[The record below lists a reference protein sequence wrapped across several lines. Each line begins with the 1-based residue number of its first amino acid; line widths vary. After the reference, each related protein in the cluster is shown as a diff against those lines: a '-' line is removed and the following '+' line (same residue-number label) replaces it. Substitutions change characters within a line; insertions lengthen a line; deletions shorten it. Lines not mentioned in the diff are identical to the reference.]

1 MVLPIPPDHPSPL
14 PSADDPEVVRLDE
27 LRAYGVLDTAPEQAL
42 DELTR
47 LAAQLFR
54 VPVALVSL
62 VDEHRQWFMSRVGV
76 DFCETPREQAFCA
89 HAIRGPD
96 VMVVEDARSDP
107 RFEANPLVTHAPG
120 IRFYAGA
127 PLLTPGGQALGTLC
141 VIDTQP
147 RQFGAG
153 ERDALQVLSH
163 QVMAQLELR
172 RHNRLLQEA
181 LQAKTEQHRQ
191 LVLLQQQM
199 QARETRLELV
209 LKGAND
215 GWWDWDL
222 RTGERFNSER
232 GWTMLG
238 YHDHDRPTDQNDWE
252 AMIHPDDRAHAA
264 AQFRAAALGRGSQY
278 QVEFRIRH
286 KDGHYL
292 PLLSRGHILRDDKGH
307 AVRLSG
313 TNTDLSETRRVERE
327 RRATQANYE
336 LLFNSSLD
344 GMLQTRP
351 GGAVLSANPAACQ
364 MLGRSAADICVLPR
378 GILLDLNDPR
388 LVPLLQERERN
399 GGARG
404 VVAMYRANGER
415 FDVEASS
422 VLYTDDD
429 GQPMASFVFR
439 DISEREQWALKLKQ
453 SLDLLNNLARRVP
466 GVLYQFQRHPDGHV
480 SMPFASDGI
489 WSIWEHHAADVTE
502 NADLLM
508 ARVHPEDREA
518 FQASI
523 DLSTQ
528 QLSPWHHEFRVVL
541 PLQGQRWR
549 LGDAIPERLPDGSV
563 LWHGFISDISERK
576 ATEEHTHRLAYF
588 DALTG
593 LPNRR
598 MLVDRITHALASAQR
613 TGQFGALM
621 FLDLDHFKHIN
632 DARGHSVGDALLQQ
646 VAQRLAVMLRGED
659 TVARLGG
666 DEFVVLISDLGT
678 HADQAARGAMAV
690 AEKVRAELDRPH
702 DIEGVHYSTT
712 GSIGLTLFPRH
723 GTAVDDLLREADTA
737 MYRAKG
743 SGRNR
748 TAFFQVEMQAE
759 VEERLAIEQDLKVA
773 LQLGQFE
780 VHAQPQVDADGQPC
794 GAELLLRWRHPK
806 RGLVSPLSFI
816 PVAEANGLIVPIGH
830 WMLQQACQSL
840 QRLHA
845 AGIRQTLSVNVSPR
859 QFRADD
865 FVPQVRQALAE
876 TGAPADALVFEVT
889 EGLLIDH
896 LDDTVAR
903 MAELVAMGIRF
914 SIDDF
919 GTGYSSMTYLQR
931 LPLYELKID
940 KGFVH
945 DVPTGAGNAAIV
957 RAILSMA
964 SHLKLRV
971 VAEGVETQAQADF
984 LCASGCQAMQ
994 GYHFARPAPL
1004 ALWLQAT
1011 VSPTEPAPEP
1021 DPGDQM

>member
-1 MVLPIPPDHPSPL
+1 VVLPIPPTGSGTA
-14 PSADDPEVVRLDE
+14 ADATDPETARLAA
-27 LRAYGVLDTAPEQAL
+27 LRAYGVLDTAPDPAL
-42 DELTR
+42 DEVTQ

-62 VDEHRQWFMSRVGV
+62 VDEHRQWFKSRVGLEMT
-76 DFCETPREQAFCA
+76 ETPREHAFCA
-89 HAIRGPD
+89 HAIRGSE
-96 VMVVEDARSDP
+96 VMVVEDAHADP
-107 RFEANPLVTHAPG
+107 RFQANPLVTDAPG

-127 PLLTPGGQALGTLC
+127 PLVTPAGQAMGTLC
-141 VIDTQP
+141 VIDSLP
-147 RQFGAG
+147 RQFGRS
-153 ERDALQVLSH
+153 EREALRVLSH
-163 QVMAQLELR
+163 QVMAQLELQR
-172 RHNRLLQEA
+172 QNRLLKE
-181 LQAKTEQHRQ
+181 
-191 LVLLQQQM
+191 
-199 QARETRLELV
+199 RETRLELV

-222 RTGERFNSER
+222 RTGERHNSDR

-238 YHDHDRPTDQNDWE
+238 HGEDELPEQRSDWE
-252 AMIHPDDRAHAA
+252 SLIHPDDRAPVAA
-264 AQFRAAALGRGSQY
+264 SFKAAIRGRDTHY
-278 QVEFRIRH
+278 QAEFRIRH

-292 PLLSRGHILRDDKGH
+292 PVLSRGHILRDANGR

-313 TNTDLSETRRVERE
+313 TNTDLSETRRIERE

-351 GGAVLSANPAACQ
+351 GGAVVSANPAACQ
-364 MLGRSAADICVLPR
+364 MLGRSAAEICAAPR
-378 GILLDLNDPR
+378 GAMLDLQDPR
-388 LVPLLQERERN
+388 LPHMLQERART

-404 VVAMYRANGER
+404 VVTMLRANGER
-415 FDVEASS
+415 FEVEASS
-422 VLYTDDD
+422 VLYQDED
-429 GQPMASFVFR
+429 GQPMGSFVFR
-439 DISEREQWALKLKQ
+439 DISEREQWARRLKQ
-453 SLDLLNNLARRVP
+453 SLDLLDNLARRVP
-466 GVLYQFQRHPDGHV
+466 GVLYQYQRHPDGRIT
-480 SMPFASDGI
+480 MPFASEGI
-489 WSIWEHHAADVTE
+489 WDMWEHRPEDVRE
-502 NADLLM
+502 QASVLM
-508 ARVHPEDREA
+508 ARVHPEDRDA
-518 FQASI
+518 FQVSI
-523 DLSTQ
+523 GLSAE
-528 QLSPWHHEFRVVL
+528 QLTPWHHEFRVLL
-541 PLQGQRWR
+541 PQQGLRWR
-549 LGDAIPERLPDGSV
+549 LGDAMPERLPDGSV
-563 LWHGFISDISERK
+563 LWHGFISDISDRK
-576 ATEEHTHRLAYF
+576 ASEEHTHRLAYF

-598 MLVDRITHALASAQR
+598 MLIERITHALGSAQR

-646 VAQRLAVMLRGED
+646 VAQRLAEMLRGED

-678 HADQAARGAMAV
+678 HADTAARGAMAV

-702 DIEGVHYSTT
+702 DIEGSRYSTT

-723 GTAVDDLLREADTA
+723 GTQVDDLLREADTA

-773 LQLGQFE
+773 LQQGQFE
-780 VHAQPQVDADGQPC
+780 AHAQSQVDASGREC
-794 GAELLLRWRHPK
+794 GAELLLRWKHPV
-806 RGLVSPLSFI
+806 RGLVSPMAFI
-816 PVAEANGLIVPIGH
+816 PVAEANGLIVPLGQ
-830 WMLQQACQSL
+830 WVLLQACISL
-840 QRLHA
+840 ARLHA
-845 AGIRQTLSVNVSPR
+845 AGVHKTLSVNVSPR

-865 FVPQVRQALAE
+865 FVAQVRQTLAD
-876 TGAPADALVFEVT
+876 TGAPAHALVFEVT

-896 LDDTVAR
+896 VDDTVAR

-931 LPLYELKID
+931 LPLYEIKID

-945 DVPTGAGNAAIV
+945 DVPGGAGNAAIV

-964 SHLKLRV
+964 SHLRLRV
-971 VAEGVETQAQADF
+971 VAEGVETAGQAEF
-984 LCASGCQAMQ
+984 LCASGCEALQ
-994 GYHFARPAPL
+994 GYHFARPVPL
-1004 ALWLQAT
+1004 AQWLQAALDAAGSAQPHAHR
-1011 VSPTEPAPEP
+1011 V
-1021 DPGDQM
+1021 PGLVP

>member
-1 MVLPIPPDHPSPL
+1 VVLPTPPTGPGNAPQ
-14 PSADDPEVVRLDE
+14 AIDPEAARLAA
-27 LRAYGVLDTAPEQAL
+27 LRAYGVLDTAPDEAL

-47 LAAQLFR
+47 LAAGLFQT
-54 VPVALVSL
+54 PVALVSL
-62 VDEHRQWFMSRVGV
+62 VDEHRQWFKSRVGL
-76 DFCETPREQAFCA
+76 DMTQTPREHAFCV
-89 HAIRGPD
+89 HAMRGSD
-96 VMVVEDARSDP
+96 VMVVEDAHADP
-107 RFEANPLVTHAPG
+107 RFNANPLVTGAPG

-127 PLLTPGGQALGTLC
+127 PLVTPAGQAMGTLC

-147 RQFGAG
+147 RQFSTR
-153 ERDALQVLSH
+153 EREALRVLSH
-163 QVMAQLELR
+163 QVMAQLELQR
-172 RHNRLLQEA
+172 QNRLL
-181 LQAKTEQHRQ
+181 KD
-191 LVLLQQQM
+191 
-199 QARETRLELV
+199 RETRLELV

-222 RTGERFNSER
+222 RTGERHNSER

-238 YHDHDRPTDQNDWE
+238 YGEHDRPANESDWE
-252 AMIHPDDRAHAA
+252 ALIHPDDREQAA
-264 AQFRAAALGRGSQY
+264 ANFRTAARGSGSHY

-292 PLLSRGHILRDDKGH
+292 PLLSRGHILRDANGR

-313 TNTDLSETRRVERE
+313 TNTDLSERQRIDRE

-336 LLFNSSLD
+336 LLFNSSMD

-351 GGAVLSANPAACQ
+351 GGDVLSANPAACD
-364 MLGRSAADICVLPR
+364 MLGRSAAEICRAPR
-378 GILLDLNDPR
+378 GALLDLSDPR
-388 LVPLLQERERN
+388 LAPMLQMRERT
-399 GGARG
+399 GRARG
-404 VVAMYRANGER
+404 MVAMRRANGER
-415 FDVEASS
+415 FEVEASS
-422 VLYTDDD
+422 VLYNDDD

-439 DISEREQWALKLKQ
+439 DVTEREQWALRLKQ

-466 GVLYQFQRHPDGHV
+466 GVLYQFQRHADGHA

-489 WSIWEHHAADVTE
+489 WGMWEHRPEDVRQ
-502 NADLLM
+502 NAEVLM
-508 ARVHPEDREA
+508 ARLHPEDRVA
-518 FQASI
+518 FEVSI
-523 DLSTQ
+523 DLSAE
-528 QLSPWHHEFRVVL
+528 QLAPWHHEFRVLL
-541 PLQGQRWR
+541 PQQGLRWR
-549 LGDAIPERLPDGSV
+549 LGDAMPERLPDGSV

-576 ATEEHTHRLAYF
+576 ASEEHTHRLAYF

-598 MLVDRITHALASAQR
+598 MLGERITHALNSAQR

-646 VAQRLAVMLRGED
+646 VAQRLAEMLRGED

-678 HADQAARGAMAV
+678 HADTAARGAMAV

-702 DIEGVHYSTT
+702 DIDGALYSTT

-723 GTAVDDLLREADTA
+723 GTEVDDLLREADTA

-748 TAFFQVEMQAE
+748 TAFFQIEMQAE

-773 LQLGQFE
+773 LQQGQFE
-780 VHAQPQVDADGQPC
+780 AHAQSQVDTTGREC
-794 GAELLLRWRHPK
+794 GAELLLRWQHPV
-806 RGLVSPLSFI
+806 RGLVSPMVFI
-816 PVAEANGLIVPIGH
+816 PVAEANGLIVPLGQ
-830 WMLQQACQSL
+830 WVLQQACASL
-840 QRLHA
+840 ARLHA
-845 AGIRQTLSVNVSPR
+845 AGIHKTLSVNVSPR

-865 FVPQVRQALAE
+865 FVAQVRQTLAD
-876 TGAPADALVFEVT
+876 TGAPAHALVFEVT

-896 LDDTVAR
+896 VDDTVAR

-919 GTGYSSMTYLQR
+919 GTGYSSMGYLQR
-931 LPLYELKID
+931 LPLYEIKID
-940 KGFVH
+940 KGFVQNL
-945 DVPTGAGNAAIV
+945 PTDAGNTGIV

-964 SHLKLRV
+964 RHLNLRV
-971 VAEGVETQAQADF
+971 VAEGVETATQAAF
-984 LCASGCQAMQ
+984 LVDSACEAMQ
-994 GYHFARPAPL
+994 GYHFARPVPL
-1004 ALWLQAT
+1004 ALWLQAAL
-1011 VSPTEPAPEP
+1011 S
-1021 DPGDQM
+1021 DPGSVLPKPRPTNGLVP

>member
-1 MVLPIPPDHPSPL
+1 MVLPPPPHPSGNAP
-14 PSADDPEVVRLDE
+14 PAADPESLRLAE
-27 LRAYGVLDTAPEQAL
+27 LRAYGVLDITPEQAL

-47 LAAQLFR
+47 LATRLFR

-76 DFCETPREQAFCA
+76 DFTETPREQAFCA
-89 HAIRGPD
+89 HAIRGSE
-96 VMVVEDARSDP
+96 VMVVEDAQRDP
-107 RFEANPLVTHAPG
+107 RFDANPLVTQAPG

-127 PLLTPGGQALGTLC
+127 PLFTPTGQALGTLC
-141 VIDTQP
+141 VIDTLP
-147 RQFGAG
+147 RQFGAD
-153 ERDALQVLSH
+153 EREALQVLSH

-172 RHNRLLQEA
+172 RHNRLLHEA
-181 LQAKTEQHRQ
+181 LAAKTEQHRQ
-191 LVLLQQQM
+191 LDLLQQQL

-222 RTGERFNSER
+222 RTGERHNSER

-238 YHDHDRPTDQNDWE
+238 YSDNDLPGQQSDWDSL
-252 AMIHPDDRAHAA
+252 IHPDDRAPVASSFQAA
-264 AQFRAAALGRGSQY
+264 IRSNATHY
-278 QVEFRIRH
+278 QAEFRIRH

-292 PLLSRGHILRDDKGH
+292 PVLSRGHILRDENGR

-313 TNTDLSETRRVERE
+313 TNTDLRETRRIERE

-351 GGAVLSANPAACQ
+351 GGEVLSANPAACQ
-364 MLGRSAADICVLPR
+364 MLGRSAAEIVRTPR
-378 GILLDLNDPR
+378 GAMLDLADPR
-388 LVPLLQERERN
+388 LGPLLQERERQ

-404 VVAMYRANGER
+404 VVTMLRANGER
-415 FDVEASS
+415 FEVEVSS
-422 VLYTDDD
+422 VLYKDED
-429 GQPMASFVFR
+429 GQPMGSFVFR
-439 DISEREQWALKLKQ
+439 DITEREQWALRLKQ
-453 SLDLLNNLARRVP
+453 SLDLLDNLTRRVP
-466 GVLYQFQRHPDGHV
+466 GVLYQFQRHPDGRFT
-480 SMPFASDGI
+480 MPFASEGI
-489 WSIWEHHAADVTE
+489 WSIWEHHPADVAE
-502 NADLLM
+502 SADRLI

-518 FQASI
+518 FEVAI
-523 DLSTQ
+523 DLSAE
-528 QLSPWHHEFRVVL
+528 QLTPWHHEFRVVL
-541 PLQGQRWR
+541 PLQGERWR
-549 LGDAIPERLPDGSV
+549 LGDAMPERLPDGSV

-576 ATEEHTHRLAYF
+576 ASEEHTHRLAYF

-666 DEFVVLISDLGT
+666 DEFVVLISDLGP
-678 HADQAARGAMAV
+678 HADNAARGAMAV

-702 DIEGVHYSTT
+702 DIEGVRYSTT

-723 GTAVDDLLREADTA
+723 GTQVDDLLREADTA
-737 MYRAKG
+737 MYRAKA

-748 TAFFQVEMQAE
+748 TAFFQAEMQAE

-780 VHAQPQVDADGQPC
+780 VFAQPQVDAAGQAC
-794 GAELLLRWRHPK
+794 GAELLLRWRHPQ
-806 RGLVSPLSFI
+806 RGLVSPLAFI
-816 PVAEANGLIVPIGH
+816 PVAEANGLIVPIGQ
-830 WMLQQACQSL
+830 WVLQQACLTL

-845 AGIRQTLSVNVSPR
+845 AGWRQTLSVNVSPR

-865 FVPQVRQALAE
+865 FVQQVRQVLADS
-876 TGAPADALVFEVT
+876 GAPAHALVFEVT
-889 EGLLIDH
+889 EGLLIDQI
-896 LDDTVAR
+896 DETVAR

-919 GTGYSSMTYLQR
+919 GTGYSSMAYLKR
-931 LPLYELKID
+931 LPLYEIKID
-940 KGFVH
+940 KGFVQ
-945 DVPTGAGNAAIV
+945 DISSDTDDAAIV
-957 RAILSMA
+957 RAVLSMA
-964 SHLKLRV
+964 RHLRLRV
-971 VAEGVETQAQADF
+971 VAEGVETQEQADF
-984 LCASGCQAMQ
+984 LVASGCEAMQ
-994 GYHFARPAPL
+994 GYLYARPMPLPDWLRSLAPAQPVL
-1004 ALWLQAT
+1004 T
-1011 VSPTEPAPEP
+1011 RPA
-1021 DPGDQM
+1021 